1 MSDQPTSRPSDT
13 RQNINDGP
21 IEFDDYIS
29 MNRAAL
35 EVFFRSMLKP
45 INDNE
50 TDAKGKN
57 FIVEENFSFEPLK
70 RLYFQDFYRSL
81 LSTEKMYGMVKCDPV
96 NDTWTTND
104 GHTKTVVANSV
115 KIQGNTEIGDLDT
128 AINSTVGAMDAVEID
143 ESHFHSTIEFTENA
157 SNRNVGLY
165 DYGKLPG
172 VNASGELFQLGLLEQ
187 VFKEEEE
194 LFKEDIRREHN
205 IVSYQTIA
213 RRLTEL
219 FARLSNIRL
228 SMLFWTDK
236 ANNYSKQWAV
246 AALDIFYNL
255 MSRLSEA
262 HRINLQREYAGVQT
276 TIEYTREEVIFTER
290 DNRPLNVLIW
300 IDASASMTNHIKEL
314 TKKIKSVVEYV
325 KNEVNSDCKIG
336 FLIGRGDKWE
346 YPYKGSATFCC
357 NFTNNTTIL
366 KNALEKYTG
375 GGDECI
381 AGLMNAITSMQ
392 KRIDSSDSD
401 NPHDKVYQ
409 YVNKIKYASS
419 CVYVWG
425 NATTKKLQWDP
436 GAKRIVIVFSDEPV
450 DNYTSMCARKERK
463 HHKDSKYN
471 TKWDLM
477 DDDGN
482 FDSKGTRQKVN
493 QYDNTTYTYYCLPT
507 KGAYRTYNPSDGRS
521 TNPKWVV
528 CPGWQFNNTWDWH
541 TGSSSDP
548 NNAQKVKLNWKNTRG
563 DNPEFTRAQFV
574 NAFINPGLPVNA
586 DGTHAEPTAQQ
597 LRNIKENVT
606 ELHWVYYSSGTGKSD
621 CIDNF
626 KTLITNDILIP
637 ISKANNGNGAS
648 IINATSKS
656 NLATVLKS
664 IFKNR
669 SDEWEVKRIKEIP
682 HEKKK
687 DIGDPA
693 AVGLTYARAARL
705 NKTYADMMRP
715 CVFVPNLV
723 SAMMMLAQ
731 SKMVEDGKL
740 PQETPHQDWSS
751 LLGKVIDEN
760 KGNFTWFGR
769 TNEPKKDQQG
779 NIILLKD
786 GMYVGP
792 NQSVGRDE
800 KTALNEGGNYA
811 ESLTGIHLKLIDK
824 PTGAGWSDGTGW
836 DSNDIKKA
844 LTGGLQILADAFIEC
859 LNDAEV
865 MKVLD
870 MSTSP
875 PTPTNLPELMRV
887 KGGNLANVGD
897 LQFSLMLERII
908 AKVYK
913 ALNVK
918 SSSYFRGNIPML
930 NMDFALRFLTDSTIK
945 NKNELFKQDSTKYRK
960 AYSNVVD
967 YVNRVNDWKNSKRQL
982 DEDTDYTLNNVV
994 TTMQNSTRLLNPSFA
1009 HMLEEWSLCPY
1020 RFNESGS
1027 VVSNVGNSSAETEVG
1042 PTNSYGVS
1050 YSKKAPACPF
1060 AETVMPDY
1068 EVNLPYDA
1076 EVEYIESSGTQ
1087 YIDMGMSY
1095 SAPMEFNAVI
1105 SSTVPLTTS
1114 NILYGASTVT
1124 NRLYTGWSSAT
1135 KIDLG
1140 MGGGVASPAHTQSL
1154 SQGQQFSLVV
1164 RHANQRSVTLNDELL
1179 WTGGNQPAPSDTIWL
1194 FGSRRGGG
1202 NNTMRQADSF
1212 KGRLYSFQVRMGADW
1227 TLAHDFVPVRVGN
1240 EYCLYDRANP
1250 TGGDNGDGL
1259 YHNKG
1264 SGVFLG
1270 GKDIIKTRPHGCAL
1284 HTVYDVPDTEVD
1296 GLVDKLELIPPNCP
1310 ARTLVNGILQQLRKQ
1325 PQRIPY
1331 ENSPQYIHA
1340 LFKAVDARTKELID
1354 TKKEE
1359 SKSMGYKSS
1368 SAIYEHITYPGE
1380 TAPPSPPTYKDEV
1393 HSNVRLVYLDQL
1405 IRLCQDLFRV
1415 NMDIAFEEPYL
1426 KTKIERIDQHYYGSA
1441 AKGSFEPITCYRFTN
1456 FHALNDQDARSAAGT
1471 PAKYQLKYYART
1483 LGPQWVTAI
1492 NRDLS
1497 GETAV
1502 SNSIWSRIDSL
1513 DNEKTIEG
1521 TDDIESSKTYT
1532 SFNSYKDPNPPAG
1545 GQWPIYEKDGNKYM
1559 LTKEEIISGI
1569 IDPGHDIKNISR
1581 ANDAEYPFYKI
1592 HLMDELVG
1600 IVKDNNDDSNK
1611 TTSLTTFEVY
1621 VKRFRPIYLPNADD
1635 LFVSEDRDPLNP
1647 TADGVSIH
1655 ATGWSMVPHKYSADA
1670 HLSKDAIIIPMN
1682 FGSRNSPRCG
1692 WFSELDYA
1700 FHKIVV
1706 QGDVAISGFYDEVND
1721 RITTKTIVGKEYED
1735 FYKYH
1740 YRDWLWPAAMMG
1752 HCHVSGDNGALATI
1766 TDSIEKIRNAD
1777 GPTGADGANDY
1788 TQGVKGAVIVQDNG
1802 DSDKNL
1808 VVTESNLKYFDIF
1821 KCADASVGQDTA
1833 LNANWL
1839 YITTPAPGGGVEVSQ
1854 CEFPLPWVFFHSSRG
1869 SEGAGPSNYYH
1880 GLGNRVTTN
1889 HETSFHDGQPN
1900 GMRFFAVDNVL
1911 SQKPVT
1917 MNLYGR
1923 SDVTLDNAGAAAFS
1937 KGFYDP
1943 SCCGTEE
1950 TWHTHNSGYY
1960 GWPNGSNDKDGPRPD
1975 KYYLQY
1981 DSKGNNHVTGGTS
1994 LNSACGWSEY
2004 YSYKDGK
2011 VMRSPF
2017 NKYNEGIME
2026 TLKGKPMTWSLW
2038 NVVRHSLHRCFNVVD
2053 LDYDEDRV
2061 GCAINRTTLG
2071 ATPEELEYKTGQSM
2085 RAMYKEWY
2093 QRFTYNGQYCSKSIP
2108 INPETGMQDGK
2119 NVAWPYKV
2127 EEDDPVDYIHA
2138 QRLMNGNGTAMSG
2151 GTCQIEWTNL
2161 VADMSIIYNEVSDT
2175 HNSCLTMYTGGHP
2188 NYQMNN
2194 NYHSTG
2200 ENEFRGPGGAGEAGS
2215 GVQST
2220 TIPTSTWVGTSAY
2233 PNADN
2238 SKPFR
2243 YALPAVDMCRNF
2255 MVLTYR
2261 GYNSPIPDEAYA
2273 GGVPKFEPHHS
2284 HPKELMVSREI
2295 QTTNHNGKAL
2305 SRVSVTADATEYSA
2319 FDVLLDDIY
2328 PPSEEGDTEGCDS
2341 NFIQRLLVPCYPN
2354 WEDLHDSQGNPIYP
2368 DAVSDDDLKK
2378 IVFCVAPITYYNGL
2392 ASGNGS
2398 SNKKNW
2404 KLFIGKDG
2412 KKHIKKGDGPA
2423 QMGERMMAFCVA
2435 QFFMGVDA
2443 EKMTSNLDTEFFEE
2457 IAKPNVCV
2465 IAPNLGHDYM
2475 PGDPAWGQGLVDP
2488 GNWDPSKW
2496 WRLS

>member
-70 RLYFQDFYRSL
+70 RLYFQDFYKSL

-128 AINSTVGAMDAVEID
+128 AINNTVGAMDAVEID

-477 DDDGN
+477 DADGN

-548 NNAQKVKLNWKNTRG
+548 NNTQKVKLNWKNTRG

-586 DGTHAEPTAQQ
+586 DGTHLTPTAQQ

-606 ELHWVYYSSGTGKSD
+606 ELHWVYYSSGTGDSN

-626 KTLITNDILIP
+626 KTLITNDILVP

-648 IINATSKS
+648 IINANSKS

-687 DIGDPA
+687 NIGDPA

-731 SKMVEDGKL
+731 SKMVEDKKL
-740 PQETPHQDWSS
+740 PPETPHQDWSS

-769 TNEPKKDQQG
+769 TNEPKKDRQG

-875 PTPTNLPELMRV
+875 PTPTNLPELMRA

-967 YVNRVNDWKNSKRQL
+967 YVNRVNEWKNSRRQL

-994 TTMQNSTRLLNPSFA
+994 TTTQNSTRLLNPSFA

-1060 AETVMPDY
+1060 AETV
-1068 EVNLPYDA
+1068 
-1076 EVEYIESSGTQ
+1076 
-1087 YIDMGMSY
+1087 
-1095 SAPMEFNAVI
+1095 
-1105 SSTVPLTTS
+1105 
-1114 NILYGASTVT
+1114 
-1124 NRLYTGWSSAT
+1124 
-1135 KIDLG
+1135 
-1140 MGGGVASPAHTQSL
+1140 
-1154 SQGQQFSLVV
+1154 
-1164 RHANQRSVTLNDELL
+1164 
-1179 WTGGNQPAPSDTIWL
+1179 APSAGEQGEPPCD
-1194 FGSRRGGG
+1194 
-1202 NNTMRQADSF
+1202 
-1212 KGRLYSFQVRMGADW
+1212 
-1227 TLAHDFVPVRVGN
+1227 
-1240 EYCLYDRANP
+1240 
-1250 TGGDNGDGL
+1250 
-1259 YHNKG
+1259 
-1264 SGVFLG
+1264 
-1270 GKDIIKTRPHGCAL
+1270 RPHGCAL
-1284 HTVYDVPDTEVD
+1284 HTFYEVPDTEVD
-1296 GLVDKLELIPPNCP
+1296 GLVEKLELIPPNCP
-1310 ARTLVNGILQQLRKQ
+1310 ARALVNGILQQLHEQ

-1331 ENSPQYIHA
+1331 ENSSQYIHA
-1340 LFKAVDARTKELID
+1340 LFKAVDENTNKLID

-1471 PAKYQLKYYART
+1471 PARYQLKYYART

-1502 SNSIWSRIDSL
+1502 SNSIWSRIDAL

-1569 IDPGHDIKNISR
+1569 IDPSHDIKNISR

-1592 HLMDELVG
+1592 HLMDELVNVVTG
-1600 IVKDNNDDSNK
+1600 GDGGNVKS
-1611 TTSLTTFEVY
+1611 SLTTFEVY

-1700 FHKIVV
+1700 FHKTVV

-1788 TQGVKGAVIVQDNG
+1788 IQGVKGSVIVQDNG

-1950 TWHTHNSGYY
+1950 TWHTHDSGYY

-1994 LNSACGWSEY
+1994 LNSACGWTEY

-2011 VMRSPF
+2011 IMRSPF
-2017 NKYNEGIME
+2017 NKYNKGIME

-2108 INPETGMQDGK
+2108 INPETGVQDGK

-2354 WEDLHDSQGNPIYP
+2354 WEDLHDNQGNPIYP

>member
-1 MSDQPTSRPSDT
+1 MSDQPISRPSDT
-13 RQNINDGP
+13 RQNINDGR

-70 RLYFQDFYRSL
+70 RLYFQDFYKSL

-325 KNEVNSDCKIG
+325 KNEVNADCKIG

-392 KRIDSSDSD
+392 KRIDSSGSD

-425 NATTKKLQWDP
+425 DATTKKLQWDP

-477 DDDGN
+477 DAYGN
-482 FDSKGTRQKVN
+482 FDSTGTRQKVN

-548 NNAQKVKLNWKNTRG
+548 NNTQKVKLNWKNTRG

-606 ELHWVYYSSGTGKSD
+606 ELHWVYYSSGTGDSN

-626 KTLITNDILIP
+626 KTLITNDILVP

-648 IINATSKS
+648 IINANSKS

-687 DIGDPA
+687 NIGDPA

-731 SKMVEDGKL
+731 SKMVEDKKL
-740 PQETPHQDWSS
+740 PPETPHQDWSS

-760 KGNFTWFGR
+760 EGNFTWFGR
-769 TNEPKKDQQG
+769 TNEPKKDGQG

-875 PTPTNLPELMRV
+875 PTPTNLPELMRA

-930 NMDFALRFLTDSTIK
+930 NMDFALRFLTDSTIQD
-945 NKNELFKQDSTKYRK
+945 KNELFNLNSTKYRK

-967 YVNRVNDWKNSKRQL
+967 YVNRVNEWKNSRRQL

-994 TTMQNSTRLLNPSFA
+994 TTTQNSTRLLNPSFA

-1027 VVSNVGNSSAETEVG
+1027 VVSNVGNSSAETKVG

-1095 SAPMEFNAVI
+1095 SAPMEFSAVI

-1164 RHANQRSVTLNDELL
+1164 RHANQRSVTLDDELL

-1202 NNTMRQADSF
+1202 DNTMRQADSF

-1227 TLAHDFVPVRVGN
+1227 TLVHDFVPVRVGN

-1284 HTVYDVPDTEVD
+1284 HTFYDVSDTEVD

-1310 ARTLVNGILQQLRKQ
+1310 ARILVNGILQQLRRQKED
-1325 PQRIPY
+1325 IPY
-1331 ENSPQYIHA
+1331 ENSSQYIHA
-1340 LFKAVDARTKELID
+1340 LFKAVDTRTKELID

-1456 FHALNDQDARSAAGT
+1456 FHALNDQDARSAAAEN
-1471 PAKYQLKYYART
+1471 PRYQLKYYART

-1502 SNSIWSRIDSL
+1502 SNSIWSRIDAL

-1700 FHKIVV
+1700 FHKTVV

-1721 RITTKTIVGKEYED
+1721 RITKKTIVGKEYED

-1788 TQGVKGAVIVQDNG
+1788 TQGLKRSVIVQDNG

-1960 GWPNGSNDKDGPRPD
+1960 GWPNGPNDKDGPRPD

-2108 INPETGMQDGK
+2108 INPETGVRDGK

-2200 ENEFRGPGGAGEAGS
+2200 GNEFRGPGGAGEAGS

-2392 ASGNGS
+2392 AAGNGS